1 MIPLDDLE
9 DYFDDLTISYSQ
21 AQIYDLYS
29 VFKTD
34 FIDNPF
40 EVDGLKVKV
49 ILDYAMGTEFDSYPE
64 TFIHLITRKSGSAK
78 RVFDP
83 FRANKL
89 HWIKPILLQKDDKHI
104 KYFEYQ
110 ESDGRVRDYYWYEE
124 KDFIVIMEKIT
135 PDYLIITSFHIDD
148 NISRKRYEKRY
159 WKYKRGL
166 K

>member
-21 AQIYDLYS
+21 CQIDELYS
-29 VFKTD
+29 VFKKD

-49 ILDYAMGTEFDSYPE
+49 ILEYASGTEFDSYPE
-64 TFIHLITRKSGSAK
+64 TFAHLITRKSGTGK

-89 HWIKPILLQKDDKHI
+89 HWIKSILLQHAYKQI
-104 KYFEYQ
+104 KYFEYK

-159 WKYKRGL
+159 WKYKRC
-166 K
+166 